1 MQPYKLLKL
10 LTDIRLSKIILQF
23 YTVKIILRNISDVLI
38 YDLRRLLQIAKS
50 LEDKIIFIIIAL
62 CNTLKFSKNNIYIQ
76 SRSIPIRM
84 SEA

>member
-23 YTVKIILRNISDVLI
+23 YTVKIMFRNISDVLI

-62 CNTLKFSKNNIYIQ
+62 CNTLKFSKN
-76 SRSIPIRM
+76 SI
-84 SEA
+84 